1 MSGKPCKAHTP
12 AILRLVSAVAIWVVS
27 GWAYLSVVL
36 DVGVPDIGT
45 GQNVAHGA
53 IVIVTGTLVLVLQ
66 QWSFVRT
73 SFGDPGTVQSD
84 VPAYEATGSDSEDVP
99 VARDGSFSSVY
110 CRKCRTSRPA
120 RAHHCSLCGR
130 CVRRFDHHC
139 PTVGNCI
146 GEANYKAFLLFLLWT
161 VVLAVVVCSTVGPRS
176 GVFGG
181 TLGPAASALTIV
193 SVVVSLSQAGFLG
206 FHVYLAARD
215 FTTVEYLISRNRPDA
230 LGMQQ
235 HQRSWRNLFK
245 VFGSRWWMWLL
256 PVVGDSE
263 GVRAPLVVADV

>member
-84 VPAYEATGSDSEDVP
+84 VPAYVR
-99 VARDGSFSSVY
+99 VAPTHTRALSFV
-110 CRKCRTSRPA
+110 
-120 RAHHCSLCGR
+120 
-130 CVRRFDHHC
+130 
-139 PTVGNCI
+139 
-146 GEANYKAFLLFLLWT
+146 
-161 VVLAVVVCSTVGPRS
+161 
-176 GVFGG
+176 
-181 TLGPAASALTIV
+181 LGPWICVL
-193 SVVVSLSQAGFLG
+193 
-206 FHVYLAARD
+206 
-215 FTTVEYLISRNRPDA
+215 
-230 LGMQQ
+230 
-235 HQRSWRNLFK
+235 
-245 VFGSRWWMWLL
+245 
-256 PVVGDSE
+256 E
-263 GVRAPLVVADV
+263 GVLSV